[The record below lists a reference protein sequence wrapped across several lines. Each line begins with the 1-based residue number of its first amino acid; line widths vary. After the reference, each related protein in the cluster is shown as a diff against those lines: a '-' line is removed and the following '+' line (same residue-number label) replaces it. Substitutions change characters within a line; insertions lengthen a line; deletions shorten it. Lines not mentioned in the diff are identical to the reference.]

1 MAAIDEYRPG
11 DLNLANLTEL
21 IADRAQR
28 FVFPLWLCHG
38 ITSLLLQPINQSINA
53 AGVKRMV
60 RSR

>member
-38 ITSLLLQPINQSINA
+38 ITSLLLQPIN
-53 AGVKRMV
+53 
-60 RSR
+60 